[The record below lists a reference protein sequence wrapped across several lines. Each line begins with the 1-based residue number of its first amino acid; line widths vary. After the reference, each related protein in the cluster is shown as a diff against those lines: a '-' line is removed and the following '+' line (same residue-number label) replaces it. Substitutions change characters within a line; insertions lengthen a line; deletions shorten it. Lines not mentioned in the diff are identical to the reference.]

1 MKVAI
6 ATDNKQALLHYVL
19 QLADTS
25 IILAQRLGEWCGHGP
40 VLEQDIAMSNIG
52 LDLIGQ
58 ARSLYQYAAEVQGA
72 GKTEDDLAFLRNERE
87 FYNLLLVEQPNG
99 NFADTI
105 ARQFFFDAYHYY
117 LLERL
122 QQSSDETLAGIAA
135 KSLKEVAYHLKW
147 SSEWIIRLGDGTDE
161 SKSKMQ
167 AAVDNIWTY
176 TGELTIPTS
185 VEKQLASEGII
196 PDITSLKDAWQE
208 KVSSILA
215 EATLTMPAQGSWM
228 QTGGKLGTHTE
239 HLGFML
245 AEMQY
250 LQRTYP
256 GLKW

>member
-6 ATDNKQALLHYVL
+6 ATDNKQALLQYVL
-19 QLADTS
+19 HLADTS

-58 ARSLYQYAAEVQGA
+58 ARSLYQYAAELQGE

-105 ARQFFFDAYHYY
+105 ARQFFFDTYHYF

-135 KSLKEVAYHLKW
+135 KSFKEVAYHLKW

-161 SKSKMQ
+161 SKHKMQ
-167 AAVDNIWTY
+167 AAIDNVWTY
-176 TGELTIPTS
+176 TGELTTPTAF
-185 VEKQLASEGII
+185 EKQLAVEGII
-196 PDITSLKDAWQE
+196 PDIASLKDAWHE
-208 KVSSILA
+208 KVSSILE
-215 EATLTMPAQGSWM
+215 EATLTMPVAGLWM